1 MEQVVLLDRPA
12 PGVARLVINRPAKRN
27 AIDHSVRQSLLDMLE
42 ALRGDFSVRAL
53 VLGGAQGVFSAGGDL
68 PSMGGL
74 DTEQATARMRHI
86 HALCRALVDS
96 RFSIVSAIEGIAAG
110 GAVGLALLGDHIV
123 IGRGARVLFP
133 FLKLG
138 LAPDWGQL
146 MTLPRRV
153 GKATAWRLVTS
164 SDPLAGEEAFR
175 IGLADQLVDDAEVMS
190 GAISEAARLAQLP
203 LDALRRTRD
212 RLASPSASLP
222 EELAREERDQIACLS
237 GAEFDEGYRAFM
249 TNRAPEFVSLATKDT
264 P

>member
-1 MEQVVLLDRPA
+1 MEPVVLLDRPA

-27 AIDHSVRQSLLDMLE
+27 AIDHAVRQ
-42 ALRGDFSVRAL
+42 ALIDALGALHADASIRAL

-68 PSMGGL
+68 PSMAGL
-74 DTEQATARMRHI
+74 DVDQAAGRMRHI
-86 HALCRALVDS
+86 HMVCRGFVESGL
-96 RFSIVSAIEGIAAG
+96 SIVSAVEGIAAG
-110 GAVGLALLGDHIV
+110 AAVGMALLGDHIV

-146 MTLPRRV
+146 LTLPRRV

-164 SDPLAGEEAFR
+164 SDPVTGEEAFR
-175 IGLADQLVDDAEVMS
+175 ISLADQLVEDAEVM
-190 GAISEAARLAQLP
+190 GAAVAEAARLAQLP

-212 RLASPSASLP
+212 RLVSPSASLS
-222 EELAREERDQIACLS
+222 EELAREERDQIGCLP
-237 GAEFDEGYRAFM
+237 GAEFDEGYRAFIGR
-249 TNRAPEFVSLATKDT
+249 RAPDFAALARDEE